1 MLDYDEA
8 SLAASEQIAML
19 IVNFRDPKPVSA
31 LRVFLPT
38 FHKDRLI
45 DGHGLFVLDVHL
57 CGDGTF
63 IGQTREF
70 AHGFIEDH
78 GNDAAM
84 SEATAS
90 RVIPAKNEG
99 TTGAAGIE
107 IELKSE
113 LHARSICR
121 ATTKAMVG
129 GLGIEFDDVSHG
141 ALLNQSDVGPLRA
154 T

>member
-1 MLDYDEA
+1 MLDDDEA
-8 SLAASEQIAML
+8 PLAASQQIAML
-19 IVNFRDPKPVSA
+19 IVNFGDPKPVSA
-31 LRVFLPT
+31 LHVFLPA
-38 FHKDRLI
+38 FHKNRLI

-57 CGDGTF
+57 GGDGTF
-63 IGQTREF
+63 ISQAREF
-70 AHGFIEDH
+70 THGFVEDH
-78 GNDAAM
+78 GDDAAM
-84 SEATAS
+84 SETTAA
-90 RVIPAKNEG
+90 RVILAKDEG
-99 TTGAAGIE
+99 TTGAASIE

-113 LHARSICR
+113 LHACSICR